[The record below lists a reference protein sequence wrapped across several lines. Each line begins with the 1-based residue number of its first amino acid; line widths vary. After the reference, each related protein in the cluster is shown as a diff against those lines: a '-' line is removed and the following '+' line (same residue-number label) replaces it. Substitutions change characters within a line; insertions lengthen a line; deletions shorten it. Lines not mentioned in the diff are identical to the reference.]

1 MVTMWHIWDARNKA
15 REGEGLMHPLTVA
28 TKVKVYVDLIIQ
40 YLYKPVSDHRC
51 ESSSSKLKWTPP
63 PEGSVLINV
72 DAALFASSR
81 RMGAGIVIRDHTGSC
96 LAACREIIEEVIIPE
111 LAEALALRRAL
122 LFAQEEGFPRIIVGS
137 GCLSAIQR
145 VLSTTADRSLF
156 GPVIA
161 DIKRMALGF
170 ASCEFRHVFRGLNV
184 SAHLLAKSCA
194 SSSSFVWRGVP
205 PDCIREAICNDIMI
219 I

>member
-1 MVTMWHIWDARNKA
+1 
-15 REGEGLMHPLTVA
+15 
-28 TKVKVYVDLIIQ
+28 
-40 YLYKPVSDHRC
+40 
-51 ESSSSKLKWTPP
+51 
-63 PEGSVLINV
+63 
-72 DAALFASSR
+72 
-81 RMGAGIVIRDHTGSC
+81 
-96 LAACREIIEEVIIPE
+96 VIIPE